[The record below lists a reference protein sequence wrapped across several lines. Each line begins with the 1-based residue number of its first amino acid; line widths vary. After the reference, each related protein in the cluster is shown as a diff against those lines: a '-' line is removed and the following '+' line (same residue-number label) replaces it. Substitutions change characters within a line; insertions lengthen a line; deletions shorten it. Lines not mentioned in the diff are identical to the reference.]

1 MILHE
6 GDMIE
11 VLARLKTEGA
21 LFDACVTDPPYHL
34 TSTVKRFGK
43 ADSAPAQFGTDGA
56 FARASRGFMGKEWD
70 GGDIAFRPDTWR
82 AVYDVLKPGAHLV
95 AFGGTRT
102 VHRIACAIE
111 DAGFEIRD
119 SLIWLYGTG
128 FPKSH
133 NAGNGWGTALKPA
146 MEPIIL
152 ARKPLIGTVAANV
165 EAFGT
170 GAINIDGCRVE
181 ATDKCRAPVGQFV
194 GSAIGATGLRG
205 QRDGAAD
212 DLGRWPPN
220 VLHDGSA
227 EVIAMF
233 PQSKG
238 QLVDVSH
245 TAPSPKTSNVYGK
258 MKRIGE
264 ATANKRYTHEGST
277 TFSALPG
284 ARRFDGGSA
293 ARFFPALDFNE
304 AERCFYSS
312 KANKADRAGS
322 KHPTVKPISLLRWLV
337 RLVTPPGGV
346 ILDPFAGS
354 GTLASAAAA
363 EGNECVLIERE
374 ADYAQDIRARLAALQ
389 VAA

>member
-11 VLARLKTEGA
+11 VLARLKAEGA

-43 ADSAPAQFGTDGA
+43 AGSAPAQFGTDGA

-82 AVYDVLKPGAHLV
+82 AVYNVLKPGAHLV

-102 VHRIACAIE
+102 VHRIACAVE

-119 SLIWLYGTG
+119 SLVWLYGTG

-170 GAINIDGCRVE
+170 GAINIDGCRVGTE
-181 ATDKCRAPVGQFV
+181 KRVNPPAATKGNVRIFE
-194 GSAIGATGLRG
+194 GAGRVDALPTISI
-205 QRDGAAD
+205 
-212 DLGRWPPN
+212 GRWPPN
-220 VLHDGSA
+220 VLHDGSD

-293 ARFFPALDFNE
+293 ARFFPALDFDD

-312 KANKADRAGS
+312 KANKTDRAGS

-363 EGNECVLIERE
+363 EGKECVLIERE
-374 ADYAQDIRARLAALQ
+374 ADYAQDIRARLASLQ